1 MRPAHNQLAR
11 QHCGNLLLLLLLLQL
26 LLVLQQLLLLLM
38 QPLRSCQRG
47 RQLPAQ
53 LPLLLL
59 L

>member
-11 QHCGNLLLLLLLLQL
+11 QHCGNLLLLLLLLL
-26 LLVLQQLLLLLM
+26 LLVLQLLQLLLM
-38 QPLRSCQRG
+38 QPLRSRQRG
-47 RQLPAQ
+47 CQLPAQ

>member
-11 QHCGNLLLLLLLLQL
+11 QHCGNLLLLLLLLL

>member
-11 QHCGNLLLLLLLLQL
+11 QHCGNLLLLLLLLL
-26 LLVLQQLLLLLM
+26 LLVLQLLLLLLM